1 MGNFN
6 NNSRQNQSKS
16 VALLENE
23 FNRPSY
29 NQKQIINN
37 KQVHLEWMCRC
48 QKAQERIL
56 RTTKLHG
63 ALSKINI

>member
-29 NQKQIINN
+29 NQKKNY
-37 KQVHLEWMCRC
+37 K
-48 QKAQERIL
+48 
-56 RTTKLHG
+56 
-63 ALSKINI
+63 